1 MIDLNHILLF
11 IAVVSPLIL
20 LARIARLRNPRN
32 RGWRIAA
39 LIVLTV
45 CALAWVLTPAFAGF
59 VGGTFWCLLLLVPSL
74 AERRIDDLL
83 LAHEFPRARRVAL
96 VRRMLHPWEDTPHR
110 PSLLYCLELAA
121 GGRLDLA
128 LDGLAAER
136 TRPTPAG
143 RFATALTFALTENWA
158 GLVEW
163 CRHDLALANNPA
175 IHSLYLRALGETG
188 ALEDLVYDLAAH
200 AETREPNVGPTSPFD
215 LVLALAFAGQT
226 EELVR
231 LCRRFSRLPSERHQF
246 WLGTVELVEGK
257 IENGRGRLEKFRAAT
272 HDAILRRSIDRR
284 LASAPKPAHLSASGE
299 MLLARLMGE
308 SAAAPPAARRGASGT
323 PAVWALILL
332 NLAMF
337 GVELLLG
344 GATNIRTLHFL
355 GALEPGAVIVRHEY
369 WRLLT
374 ALFLHYG
381 PLHLAFNLYALYL
394 LGPELERILGSF
406 KFTLGYLIS
415 GLGSSAG
422 VVILSRLRVTDAD
435 LLVGASGCV
444 MGVIG
449 VSAGLLLRHRQSPLA
464 GRRLRNLIV
473 IVALQTVF
481 DLSTPQV
488 SLAAHLSG
496 FLTGVG
502 VGVIFASR
510 RHARSQA

>member
-11 IAVVSPLIL
+11 VAVVSPLIL
-20 LARIARLRNPRN
+20 LARIVRFRNPRN

-39 LIVLTV
+39 LIVLAV

-59 VGGTFWCLLLLVPSL
+59 VGGAFWALLLLLPSL

-83 LAHEFPRARRVAL
+83 LAREFARARRVAI
-96 VRRMLHPWEDTPHR
+96 VRRILHPWEDTPHR

-121 GGRLDLA
+121 NGRLDLA
-128 LDGLAAER
+128 LDRLATERAE
-136 TRPTPAG
+136 PTPAG

-158 GLVEW
+158 GLVSW
-163 CRHDLALANNPA
+163 CRHDFTLASNPA
-175 IHSLYLRALGETG
+175 IYSLYLRALGETG
-188 ALEDLVYDLAAH
+188 ALDDLVYDLAAH
-200 AETREPNVGPTSPFD
+200 AETREPNLAPAPPFD
-215 LVLALAFAGQT
+215 LVLALAFAGRT
-226 EELVR
+226 KELVR
-231 LCRRFSRLPSERHQF
+231 LLSRRFPQLPRERQQF
-246 WLGTVELVEGK
+246 WLATAELAEGK
-257 IENGRGRLEKFRAAT
+257 IESGRARLQKLRAET

-284 LASAPKPAHLSASGE
+284 LASALKTTHLSASGE
-299 MLLARLMGE
+299 MLLAPLIADT
-308 SAAAPPAARRGASGT
+308 SAAPPVSRRGASGT

-344 GATNIRTLHFL
+344 GATNIRTLQFL
-355 GALEPGAVIVRHEY
+355 GALEPAGVIVRHEY
-369 WRLLT
+369 WRLLS

-381 PLHLAFNLYALYL
+381 ALHLAFNLYALYL

-422 VVILSRLRVTDAD
+422 VVILSRLRLTHAD

-464 GRRLRNLIV
+464 GRRLRNIIV

-496 FLTGVG
+496 FLTGLWVG
-502 VGVIFASR
+502 TIFASAR
-510 RHARSQA
+510 RRAQT